1 MLDTLNFCSSQIRIM
16 DKYNNVYGIDVS
28 KKKLDVFSNYGSHY
42 CFSNNEIGFK
52 ELIESVK
59 LDGLF
64 VMEATGIY
72 HFQLAHYLYS
82 RGIAVSVVNP
92 LRIKRF
98 TQMHL
103 KRNKTDKADAKMICL
118 YGQREQTTLY
128 EPRDV
133 KLNSAKDLHRCIE
146 QFISHR
152 SDLKRKLSGLKS
164 KGADSYLVDIIAE
177 EIIRLSKKIKE
188 LQKKLNELIKQY
200 DSEMLTLLCSIKGI
214 GKVTATL
221 LIIETNG
228 FKDFDCAKKLA
239 SFFGLAPTETCSG
252 TSVSGRRSISKVG
265 NPLVRQKLYMCSL
278 QASRYNAGCSAL
290 YKRLLAK
297 GKAKKLALIA
307 VGNKLLKIVMAVV
320 INKRPYDPE
329 YRSQLLTRA

>member
-1 MLDTLNFCSSQIRIM
+1 M

-28 KKKLDVFSNYGSHY
+28 KKKLDVVSNHGSHY
-42 CFSNNEIGFK
+42 CFSNDDSGFK
-52 ELIESVK
+52 ELITTLKS
-59 LDGLF
+59 DGLF

-72 HFQLAHYLYS
+72 HFQLAHHLYS

-118 YGQREQTTLY
+118 YGQREQTALY
-128 EPRDV
+128 EPRDA
-133 KLNSAKDLHRCIE
+133 KLSSAKDLHRCVE

-164 KGADSYLVDIIAE
+164 KGADSYLVDMIAE
-177 EIIRLSKKIKE
+177 EINRLSKKIKE
-188 LQKKLNELIKQY
+188 LEKKLNEFIKQY
-200 DSEMLTLLCSIKGI
+200 DAEMLSLLCSIKGI
-214 GKVTATL
+214 GKATATI

-228 FKDFDCAKKLA
+228 FKDFDSAKKLA
-239 SFFGLAPTETCSG
+239 SFFGLAPTETSSG
-252 TSVSGRRSISKVG
+252 TSIRGRRGISKIG
-265 NPLVRQKLYMCSL
+265 NPLVRKKLYMCSL
-278 QASRYNAGCSAL
+278 QASRYNVGCNAL
-290 YKRLLAK
+290 YTRLLAK

-307 VGNKLLKIVMAVV
+307 VGNKLIKIVMAVV
-320 INKRPYDPE
+320 KNKTPFDPE
-329 YRSQLLTRA
+329 YRSIHLMKA